1 MSENKQAARHYD
13 ITPDSEYNM
22 LMSVLRVSVSRHLLD
37 EHFTVVD
44 ANPYYYELIG
54 YPREEYEALYHNRPD
69 SYFKENLEDWATIVR
84 KVTEAIDAGHSSYE
98 ALARMHHKNGKMMWV
113 KLVGVFT
120 DEVIDGYPVA
130 YTVMTD
136 MTDYIEQE
144 QALQRSNAKLLE
156 LAFVDP
162 LTKGPNRSK
171 FDLDAGGA
179 ILEGTPGDYVLV
191 SMDIRKFK
199 LINDLFGIE
208 MGDKT
213 LRHVYEVL
221 ERHLEDGEFATRTAA
236 DNFCLL
242 LRNADKLK
250 IVNRLGLMAQEINR
264 FNEGMERKYF
274 LSLVFGICP
283 VLDTNLPLTQ
293 LLDRANVALKSI
305 KDTGDS
311 RLFACQ
317 FYSDLD
323 RLELMREKD
332 MENRMQ
338 DALNDGEFVIY
349 LQPKLSLKND
359 AIAGAEALVRWQDP
373 ERGLIPPNEFIPFFE
388 KNRFIID
395 LDLYVFEQVCILLRK
410 WLDAGLTPVPISVN
424 MSRAHL
430 AHSNFLDAYEAICA
444 ENEVP
449 PELLEIELTETLV
462 FTNPEV
468 LFQVIDQIHRRGFR
482 CSMDDFGSGYSSLNL
497 LKDLQMDTLKLDRA
511 FFTSQE
517 ADNPRERDVVTS
529 VIDLAEKLSMTTVA
543 EGVESQKQVD
553 FLKQSSCDMVQGYV
567 FSKPVPIPD
576 FEALAFSGTDGPADR

>member
-1 MSENKQAARHYD
+1 MSENKQPIRHYD
-13 ITPDSEYNM
+13 IAPDSEYNM
-22 LMSVLRVSVSRHLLD
+22 LMSVLRVSVSRHLMD
-37 EHFTVVD
+37 EHYTVVE

-54 YPREEYEALYHNRPD
+54 YPKDEYEALYHNQCSR
-69 SYFKENLEDWATIVR
+69 YFKDNPEDWESIVNA
-84 KVTEAIDAGHSSYE
+84 VNEAVSAGYTSYE
-98 ALARMHHKNGKMMWV
+98 TLARMHHKNGRLMWV
-113 KLVGVFT
+113 KLVSVFT
-120 DEVIDGYPVA
+120 DETINGYPVA

-144 QALQRSNAKLLE
+144 QALQRSNQKLLE

-179 ILEGTPGDYVLV
+179 ILEGAPGDYVLV

-221 ERHLEDGEFATRTAA
+221 EHHLQEGEFVTRVAA

-242 LRNADKLK
+242 LHNTDKPML
-250 IVNRLGLMAQEINR
+250 VNRLEVMSRDINR
-264 FNEGMERKYF
+264 FNYGIERKYF
-274 LSLVFGICP
+274 LSFVFGVCP
-283 VLDTNLPLTQ
+283 VLDPNLPLTQ

-311 RLFACQ
+311 RLFACR

-323 RLELMREKD
+323 RLKLMREKE

-338 DALNDGEFVIY
+338 DALNAGEFVVY
-349 LQPKLSLKND
+349 LQPKLSLKDNT
-359 AIAGAEALVRWQDP
+359 IAGAEALVRWQDP
-373 ERGLIPPNEFIPFFE
+373 EHGLIPPDEFIPFFE

-395 LDLYVFEQVCILLRK
+395 VDLYVFEQVCMLLRR

-430 AHSNFLDAYEAICA
+430 VHSNFLDTYKAICD
-444 ENEVP
+444 ENGVP

-462 FTNPEV
+462 FKNPDM
-468 LFQVIDQIHRRGFR
+468 LFQVIDQIHRRGYR

-497 LKDLQMDTLKLDRA
+497 LKDLRMDTLKLDRA
-511 FFTSQE
+511 FFTSE
-517 ADNPRERDVVTS
+517 NADNPRERDVITS

-543 EGVESQKQVD
+543 EGVETEAQAA
-553 FLKQSSCDMVQGYV
+553 FLKEARCDMIQGYV
-567 FSKPVPIPD
+567 FSRPVPIPD
-576 FEALAFSGTDGPADR
+576 FEALAFGRACGPAGH

>member
-1 MSENKQAARHYD
+1 MSENNQVIRHYD
-13 ITPDSEYNM
+13 IAPDNEYNM
-22 LMSVLRVSVSRHLLD
+22 LMSVLRVSVSRHLMD
-37 EHFTVVD
+37 EHFTVVS

-54 YPREEYEALYHNRPD
+54 YPKDEYESLFHNRPD
-69 SYFKENLEDWATIVR
+69 TYFSRNPEDWETIVE
-84 KVTEAIDAGHSSYE
+84 KVTAAVDAGHSSYE
-98 ALARMHHKNGKMMWV
+98 ALARMYHKSGRLMWI

-120 DEVIDGYPVA
+120 DEVISGYPVA

-171 FDLDAGGA
+171 FDMDAGGA
-179 ILEGTPGDYVLV
+179 ILEGAPGDYVLV
-191 SMDIRKFK
+191 SLDIRKFK

-208 MGDKT
+208 MGDRT
-213 LRHVYEVL
+213 LRYVYEVL
-221 ERHLEDGEFATRTAA
+221 AHHLQEGEFVTRAAA

-242 LRNADKLK
+242 LRNDDKLM
-250 IVNRLGLMAQEINR
+250 IINRLDVMAKSINQ
-264 FNEGMERKYF
+264 FNEGLERKYF

-283 VLDTNLPLTQ
+283 VLDPAMPLTQ

-305 KDTGDS
+305 KDKGDN

-323 RLELMREKD
+323 RQKLMREKE

-338 DALNDGEFVIY
+338 DALNNGEFVVY
-349 LQPKLSLKND
+349 LQPKLSLADNT
-359 AIAGAEALVRWQDP
+359 IAGAEALVRWQDP
-373 ERGLIPPNEFIPFFE
+373 EHGLIPPDAFIPFFE

-395 LDLYVFEQVCILLRK
+395 VDLYVFEQVCRLLRR
-410 WLDAGLTPVPISVN
+410 WLDAGLTPMPISVN

-430 AHSNFLDAYEAICA
+430 AQSNFLDAYEAVCQA
-444 ENEVP
+444 YRVP

-462 FTNPEV
+462 FKNPDM
-468 LFQVIDQIHRRGFR
+468 LYQVIDQIHRRGYH

-497 LKDLQMDTLKLDRA
+497 LKNLRMDTLKLDRA
-511 FFTSQE
+511 FFTSE
-517 ADNPRERDVVTS
+517 NADDSRERDVVTS
-529 VIDLAEKLSMTTVA
+529 VIELAEKLSMTTVA
-543 EGVESQKQVD
+543 EGVETKAQAA
-553 FLKQSSCDMVQGYV
+553 FLKEARCDMIQGYV
-567 FSKPVPIPD
+567 FSRPLPIAD
-576 FEALAFSGTDGPADR
+576 FEKLAFGDSSEQAIC

>member
-1 MSENKQAARHYD
+1 MSENKQVLEHYD
-13 ITPDSEYNM
+13 IVPDSDYNM
-22 LMSVLRVSVSRHLLD
+22 LMSALRVSVSRHLLD
-37 EHFTVVD
+37 EHFTLVS

-54 YPREEYEALYHNRPD
+54 YPKEEYEALFHNRPD
-69 SYFKENLEDWATIVR
+69 TYFKRNPEDWAAIVE
-84 KVTEAIDAGHSSYE
+84 KVMAAIDADHTSYE
-98 ALARMHHKNGKMMWV
+98 ALVRMYHKSGRLMWI

-120 DEVIDGYPVA
+120 DEVINGYPVA

-136 MTDYIEQE
+136 MTDYIEQA
-144 QALQRSNAKLLE
+144 QALQRSNQKLLK
-156 LAFVDP
+156 LAFTDQ
-162 LTKGPNRSK
+162 LTQGPNRSK

-179 ILEGTPGDYVLV
+179 ILKGTPGDYVLV
-191 SMDIRKFK
+191 SADIRKFK

-208 MGDKT
+208 MGDQT
-213 LRHVYEVL
+213 LRYVYKVL
-221 ERHLEDGEFATRTAA
+221 ERHLSADEFMTRVAA

-242 LRNADKLK
+242 LRNADKRK
-250 IVNRLGLMAQEINR
+250 IINRLEVMARDINR
-264 FNEGMERKYF
+264 FNNGLERKYF
-274 LSLVFGICP
+274 LSLSFGICP

-305 KDTGDS
+305 KDNEDG

-323 RLELMREKD
+323 RLKLMREKD

-338 DALNDGEFVIY
+338 DALNSGEFVIY
-349 LQPKLSLKND
+349 LQPKLSLKD
-359 AIAGAEALVRWQDP
+359 DTIAGAEALVRWQDP
-373 ERGLIPPNEFIPFFE
+373 ERGLVPPDDFVPFFE
-388 KNRFIID
+388 KNRFIIEV
-395 LDLYVFEQVCILLRK
+395 DLYVFERVCILLRK
-410 WLDAGLTPVPISVN
+410 WLDDGLTPMPISVN

-430 AHSNFLDAYEAICA
+430 ADTDFLDAYEAIRSA
-444 ENEVP
+444 YSVP
-449 PELLEIELTETLV
+449 PGLLEIELTETLV

-468 LFQVIDQIHRRGFR
+468 LFQVINQIHRRGYR

-511 FFTSQE
+511 FFTSKN

-529 VIDLAEKLSMTTVA
+529 VIDLAEKLSMSTVA

-576 FEALAFSGTDGPADR
+576 FEILAFGGTDGPAGQ

>member
-69 SYFKENLEDWATIVR
+69 SYFKANPEDWATIVR

-179 ILEGTPGDYVLV
+179 ILEGAPGDYVLV

-349 LQPKLSLKND
+349 LQPKLSLKSD